1 MLGARSQSE
10 VPATADEIFLAVAKG
25 GRVFV
30 ANTKEFKA
38 VGPIAACDT
47 IRGDLVEQTRGAAAA
62 PGLDDKAR
70 QQKADALSA
79 KAETEFLR
87 LHREC
92 PARQQLRRRGR
103 RRAGATGTAAAAVIA
118 TPLCGKGTIGTH
130 HTLWTSCAITA
141 GAMKAGA
148 PACFYRRPCTSLFDG
163 AAVIRSSAGGRTARG
178 CRLRLTHGAT
188 RPLLAHGV
196 IERLRAGLMVL
207 VHHRPVGRAW
217 SGRRGVRPEPQ

>member
-30 ANTKEFKA
+30 ASTKEFKA
-38 VGPIAACDT
+38 GSVSIAACDT

-87 LHREC
+87 CFTASAPRDSSY
-92 PARQQLRRRGR
+92 
-103 RRAGATGTAAAAVIA
+103 AGAAGAAQALLERAAAAVIA

-130 HTLWTSCAITA
+130 HTLWTSCAI
-141 GAMKAGA
+141 
-148 PACFYRRPCTSLFDG
+148 DG
-163 AAVIRSSAGGRTARG
+163 RGYDGRG
-178 CRLRLTHGAT
+178 
-188 RPLLAHGV
+188 
-196 IERLRAGLMVL
+196 AGLFL
-207 VHHRPVGRAW
+207 PAPVHQPI
-217 SGRRGVRPEPQ
+217 